1 MGPSGVHRCAARM
14 GYRRRCAGVCRV
26 SVRGPRHRT
35 DEMGTAMASDQY
47 DFIIVG
53 GGSAGSALANRLSG
67 DAANRGL
74 VLEAGPPGYKWEGF
88 LHMAAAPTFP
98 HRSKVHYRE
107 VECSAPCP

>member
-53 GGSAGSALANRLSG
+53 GGSAGSGLANRLSAG
-67 DAANRGL
+67 AANRGL
-74 VLEAGPPGYKWEGF
+74 VLEARRPDYKWGVF
-88 LHMAAAPTFP
+88 FPKPPARAFPMA
-98 HRSKVHYRE
+98 RRV
-107 VECSAPCP
+107 

>member
-53 GGSAGSALANRLSG
+53 GGSAGSALANRLSA
-67 DAANRGL
+67 DAANRVL
-74 VLEAGPPGYKWEGF
+74 VLEARRPRYKWEGF
-88 LHMAAAPTFP
+88 IHMAPPLTVP
-98 HRSKVHYRE
+98 RCR
-107 VECSAPCP
+107 

>member
-53 GGSAGSALANRLSG
+53 GGSAGSALANKLSA
-67 DAANRGL
+67 DAANPVL
-74 VLEAGPPGYKWEGF
+74 VLEVGPPDYKWDVF
-88 LHMAAAPTFP
+88 IHIPPPLTVPV
-98 HRSKVHYRE
+98 RSRVYDWK
-107 VECSAPCP
+107 